1 MKPAPF
7 AYHAPRDVDEACALL
22 ASGLEA
28 DEDVRVLA
36 GGQSLVPMMNFR
48 LAAPAALVDIGRIQA
63 LQFLRVNDTGEL
75 EVGAGIR
82 QQELLRD
89 RRVVDGWP
97 VLAHAIR
104 LIGHPQVRSRG
115 TVCGSLA
122 HHDPAGELPAAAVA
136 LDARLHLASVDGER
150 DVPAAEFFVTHF
162 EVALRPGEL
171 VVSVTFPGLER
182 GTGWGLRELSRRRG
196 DFAIVGA
203 CCILAARAASGD
215 DPNRVVVFGAGPRP
229 LRVGGAERLAAG
241 TGDDFDVDYL
251 RRHVAEAVEPASDI
265 HASAEHRRALAAE
278 LVAQSLS
285 DARERRE

>member
-7 AYHAPRDVDEACALL
+7 AYHAPRDVEEACALL

-48 LAAPAALVDIGRIQA
+48 LAAPAGLVDIGRIPE

-89 RRVVDGWP
+89 PRVVEGWP
-97 VLAHAIR
+97 VLARAIR
-104 LIGHPQVRSRG
+104 LIGHPQIRSRG

-122 HHDPAGELPAAAVA
+122 HHDPAGELPAVAVA
-136 LDARLHLASVDGER
+136 LGAHLHLASVDGER
-150 DVPAAEFFVTHF
+150 DVPAAEFFITHF

-171 VVSVTFPGLER
+171 VVSVTFPGFQR
-182 GTGWGLRELSRRRG
+182 GAGWGIRELSRRRG

-203 CCILAARAASGD
+203 CCILAARAASGND
-215 DPNRVVVFGAGPRP
+215 ATRVVVFGAGPRP
-229 LRVGGAERLAAG
+229 LRVEEAEVLAAS
-241 TGDDFDVDYL
+241 DYDFDADHL
-251 RRHVAEAVEPASDI
+251 RRQVAEAVEPASDI
-265 HASAEHRRALAAE
+265 HASAEHRRALAGE

-285 DARERRE
+285 DARERRA